1 MFRVWVFAAALA
13 ILLGLAS
20 GCISVKYHGESFPPT
35 EHLEVFHL
43 GKQPPCPM
51 QIIGRGT
58 ASGEY
63 SGTSNADLLQKLRA
77 LGLQHGAK
85 AMIIV
90 GTRIVPDG
98 KIADAAQSNF
108 ITATDDPDQQE
119 TEMEFDEI
127 LDSNEFEG
135 KTVFRRIMYAE
146 YLR

>member
-1 MFRVWVFAAALA
+1 
-13 ILLGLAS
+13 
-20 GCISVKYHGESFPPT
+20 
-35 EHLEVFHL
+35 
-43 GKQPPCPM
+43 M

-63 SGTSNADLLQKLRA
+63 SGTSNADLLQKLRV
-77 LGLQHGAK
+77 LGLQHGAR

-90 GTRIVPDG
+90 GNRIVPNG

-127 LDSNEFEG
+127 LNSNEFDG